1 MYRDSISPFRAAL
14 RPTAKPSPG
23 DPFNVPRPRGS
34 RRPHTD
40 GKVSTVRHLIET
52 TLMTY
57 AQIAARTGVPPA
69 SICRWAQNG
78 KWVRPLFAPR
88 ATDTVPRWRA
98 SAKLRRRTLAARL
111 HALAERAVRELE
123 ASPRVDLAQL
133 REALEVLKMTKLA
146 ERPRRRGQARRE
158 RASGVLT
165 AEARARVIADLRACG
180 IDIAR
185 APGEALADF
194 IESCAPGEDPMD
206 HPALKERGR
215 RSKRNR
221 HHAWMLGRGE
231 AETCMSAF
239 KDEADMRTRLGNVR
253 Q

>member
-1 MYRDSISPFRAAL
+1 M
-14 RPTAKPSPG
+14 
-23 DPFNVPRPRGS
+23 
-34 RRPHTD
+34 
-40 GKVSTVRHLIET
+40 RHLIET

-146 ERPRRRGQARRE
+146 ERPRRRGHARRE

-165 AEARARVIADLRACG
+165 ADARDRGPARLRRRHRPRARRGAGLFHRELRAGRGSDGPPGAQGARAALEAQPASCMDAGEGVRPRHACPLSG
-180 IDIAR
+180 MK
-185 APGEALADF
+185 P
-194 IESCAPGEDPMD
+194 
-206 HPALKERGR
+206 
-215 RSKRNR
+215 
-221 HHAWMLGRGE
+221 
-231 AETCMSAF
+231 T
-239 KDEADMRTRLGNVR
+239 
-253 Q
+253 

>member
-1 MYRDSISPFRAAL
+1 MYRRDSISPFRAAL
-14 RPTAKPSPG
+14 RPTAKPSPD
-23 DPFNVPRPRGS
+23 DPFIVPRPHGS

-40 GKVSTVRHLIET
+40 GKVSPVRHLIET

-123 ASPRVDLAQL
+123 ASPRVDLAHC
-133 REALEVLKMTKLA
+133 
-146 ERPRRRGQARRE
+146 ARR
-158 RASGVLT
+158 S
-165 AEARARVIADLRACG
+165 
-180 IDIAR
+180 
-185 APGEALADF
+185 
-194 IESCAPGEDPMD
+194 
-206 HPALKERGR
+206 
-215 RSKRNR
+215 RS
-221 HHAWMLGRGE
+221 
-231 AETCMSAF
+231 
-239 KDEADMRTRLGNVR
+239 
-253 Q
+253 